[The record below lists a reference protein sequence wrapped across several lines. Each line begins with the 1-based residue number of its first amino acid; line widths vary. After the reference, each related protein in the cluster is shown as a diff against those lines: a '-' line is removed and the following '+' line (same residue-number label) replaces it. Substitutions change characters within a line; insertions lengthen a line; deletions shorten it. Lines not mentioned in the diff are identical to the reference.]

1 MVFNNFLRKI
11 ISSKPKCPYCHR
23 ELPKFPLRKSKCP
36 YCKEVIFIKRRPS
49 SKRKILVTK
58 EEAEKIE
65 KEWEEVYF
73 RERLRDD
80 FGWVGFS
87 EKDYYRARRILKRKF
102 GTTPSHSDIYWYISN
117 LFLEKAA
124 KKKDLEAMRQIYFR
138 QALFLHEEG
147 KDCFLALQMSRKC
160 ELLQYQQQGIK
171 KVRISTT
178 GDRAC
183 ENCKLLEGKVF
194 SIEEALEKMPLPV
207 KNCLH
212 KLNPD
217 APTGWCRCLYE
228 PVLEN
233 EELFK
238 EFWKNS

>member
-1 MVFNNFLRKI
+1 MVFNDFLRKI

-36 YCKEVIFIKRRPS
+36 
-49 SKRKILVTK
+49 L
-58 EEAEKIE
+58 
-65 KEWEEVYF
+65 
-73 RERLRDD
+73 
-80 FGWVGFS
+80 
-87 EKDYYRARRILKRKF
+87 
-102 GTTPSHSDIYWYISN
+102 
-117 LFLEKAA
+117 
-124 KKKDLEAMRQIYFR
+124 
-138 QALFLHEEG
+138 
-147 KDCFLALQMSRKC
+147 SRKC

-217 APTGWCRCLYE
+217 APAGWCRCLYE
-228 PVLEN
+228 PVLEDRKIF
-233 EELFK
+233 LKF
-238 EFWKNS
+238 